1 MRSLIAMS
9 VCMVCSLH
17 ALPVESLPFP
27 QLTEAEFNARAR
39 SLDVGFDNEVYMI
52 SGYSQVV

>member
-1 MRSLIAMS
+1 MKSLILLS
-9 VCMVCSLH
+9 VSMVYALH

-27 QLTEAEFNARAR
+27 QLTEAEFNARAG

-52 SGYSQVV
+52 SGYSQV